1 MELELVETGATEVWL
16 VDWAAAE
23 VWAAAVEAAAV
34 EERVHLRCPFIWR
47 SKSTE
52 AKALLVG
59 TETTDEELL
68 AEAELLSTITALLR
82 ATELL
87 ARTAE
92 LL

>member
-16 VDWAAAE
+16 VD
-23 VWAAAVEAAAV
+23 WAAAVEAAAV

-47 SKSTE
+47 SRSTE